1 MNLFATKKHIVLLL
15 LLSLLGN
22 FYVEQPLFAQN
33 KKNLENKKKQLERE
47 IEYTNQLLNETKN
60 NKKLSLNQLVIL
72 NKKISIRQEL
82 IATINNEITTLSHQ
96 ISNNKTFIT
105 ALQSDLKKLKQEY
118 AQMIYYA
125 YKNQDVYSRLMFVF
139 AAKDFNQGFL
149 RMKYM
154 QQYTDYRHKQATLI
168 TQTENTLNNK
178 VQQLEEKKINKNQL
192 LGSEQTEKQHLTN
205 EKTEQQ
211 GVLSQLQQK
220 ESLLKKE
227 LEKKKKDAER
237 LQQTIQ
243 NIIEAEIQKAKDK
256 AKHDNKPEPKGL
268 VLTHEAQQLSNTF
281 ATNKGKLPWPVLQGT
296 ITEKFGI
303 HPHPLMQE
311 INISNN
317 GINIATSK
325 GALARAVF
333 EGEVTGV
340 ASIPAAGKVIIIRHG
355 DFLSVYANLN
365 EVYVKTGDKI
375 STKQNIGSLLYNIE
389 NAKTELHLE
398 IWKGQLKLDP
408 EIWLYK

>member
-1 MNLFATKKHIVLLL
+1 M
-15 LLSLLGN
+15 
-22 FYVEQPLFAQN
+22 
-33 KKNLENKKKQLERE
+33 
-47 IEYTNQLLNETKN
+47 
-60 NKKLSLNQLVIL
+60 
-72 NKKISIRQEL
+72 
-82 IATINNEITTLSHQ
+82 
-96 ISNNKTFIT
+96 
-105 ALQSDLKKLKQEY
+105 
-118 AQMIYYA
+118 
-125 YKNQDVYSRLMFVF
+125 
-139 AAKDFNQGFL
+139 
-149 RMKYM
+149 
-154 QQYTDYRHKQATLI
+154 I